1 MNTSMQEVQQVQK
14 REGKGVR
21 QGQNP
26 GYSAVSTEG
35 FSTPMGSS
43 TAGRTFR
50 VATVGHAPQPLSP
63 MCHNKKSHHNE
74 KLVNCNWRVAA
85 VREKAHS

>member
-1 MNTSMQEVQQVQK
+1 MQKK

-50 VATVGHAPQPLSP
+50 VATVGHAPTTEPRATQQETPQQ
-63 MCHNKKSHHNE
+63 
-74 KLVNCNWRVAA
+74 
-85 VREKAHS
+85 